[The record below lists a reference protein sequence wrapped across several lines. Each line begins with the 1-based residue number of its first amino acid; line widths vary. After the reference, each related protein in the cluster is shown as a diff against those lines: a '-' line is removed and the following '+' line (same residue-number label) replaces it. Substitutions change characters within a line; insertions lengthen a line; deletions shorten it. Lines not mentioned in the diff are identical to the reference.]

1 MSDSRYS
8 PRHRQLRRRKL
19 RAWRRHTPRPA
30 AYADE
35 ALDGELEFQDVATVL
50 LPGTRRTRLDY
61 VSSAVRHVV
70 EAKTRHHRR
79 PRYSLAR
86 RRRDAVSR
94 AVALYVSSR
103 RRAFALRHKDGTST
117 KFTMTMTV
125 CNHCQQSVLGDADE
139 LIHLPGCPCSGESDD

>member
-1 MSDSRYS
+1 VSDSRYS

-19 RAWRRHTPRPA
+19 RAWRRHPPRPA
-30 AYADE
+30 AFADE
-35 ALDGELEFQDVATVL
+35 ALDGELEFEDVATV
-50 LPGTRRTRLDY
+50 GGIRLNY
-61 VSSAVRHVV
+61 VDSAVRHVW
-70 EAKTRHHRR
+70 EARFRHHRR

-94 AVALYVSSR
+94 AIAMYVSSR

-117 KFTMTMTV
+117 KFTMTMTF
-125 CNHCQQSVLGDADE
+125 CNHCHQQVLGDADE